1 MESELTA
8 TPNNY
13 PIIFWYL
20 VSFCINKNSLFWKF
34 KFISFFSFRFKCF
47 MSVFFFFY
55 LIWISWLYIII
66 LCDNFVKNS
75 LFKTK
80 FECHTISTHIYSQS
94 DMRTIQIAIVIQQ
107 SFSLKNKSDQCHIML
122 HNVLSYCACGQE
134 EMTWKCIENERIKM
148 FSKFGCLSL
157 LLGVPNASVLI
168 QTADCTDR
176 PQLQGFPLIIVFLTI
191 FCRVCF
197 VFVLICGGFLIHQ
210 QILVLDLIFLRSLLN
225 QRTENTES
233 RSLLI
238 LLYRG

>member
-20 VSFCINKNSLFWKF
+20 VSFCRNKNSLFWKL
-34 KFISFFSFRFKCF
+34 KLITFFYFRFKCF
-47 MSVFFFFY
+47 MSGFFFFY

-75 LFKTK
+75 LFITK

-94 DMRTIQIAIVIQQ
+94 DMRTIQIAIA
-107 SFSLKNKSDQCHIML
+107 LKNKSDQCHIML
-122 HNVLSYCACGQE
+122 HNGLSYCACGQE
-134 EMTWKCIENERIKM
+134 EMTWKCIANERIKM

-176 PQLQGFPLIIVFLTI
+176 PQLQGFPLIIVFFNHFLPSLFR
-191 FCRVCF
+191 FCF
-197 VFVLICGGFLIHQ
+197 NLWVFFIYQ
-210 QILVLDLIFLRSLLN
+210 QILVLDLIFFY
-225 QRTENTES
+225 EV
-233 RSLLI
+233 
-238 LLYRG
+238 Y

>member
-1 MESELTA
+1 MGSWLKSSCHSLQFGIWTNSD
-8 TPNNY
+8 TKQLSNY
-13 PIIFWYL
+13 FLIFGFVL
-20 VSFCINKNSLFWKF
+20 HKQ
-34 KFISFFSFRFKCF
+34 KFIILEIETYFFFLFQIQMF
-47 MSVFFFFY
+47 YVWVFFFFY

-75 LFKTK
+75 LFITK

-94 DMRTIQIAIVIQQ
+94 DMRTIQIAIPIQQ

-134 EMTWKCIENERIKM
+134 EMTWKCIANERIKM

-176 PQLQGFPLIIVFLTI
+176 TQLQGFPLIIVFFNHFLPSLFR
-191 FCRVCF
+191 FCFNLCF
-197 VFVLICGGFLIHQ
+197 FLFI
-210 QILVLDLIFLRSLLN
+210 N
-225 QRTENTES
+225 K
-233 RSLLI
+233 
-238 LLYRG
+238 Y

>member
-20 VSFCINKNSLFWKF
+20 VSFCINKNSLVWKL
-34 KFISFFSFRFKCF
+34 KLISFFSFRFKCF
-47 MSVFFFFY
+47 MSGFFFFY

-75 LFKTK
+75 LFITK

-94 DMRTIQIAIVIQQ
+94 DMRTIQIAIAIQQ
-107 SFSLKNKSDQCHIML
+107 PFSLKNKSDQCHIML
-122 HNVLSYCACGQE
+122 HKVLSYCACGQE
-134 EMTWKCIENERIKM
+134 EMIWKCIANERIKM

-176 PQLQGFPLIIVFLTI
+176 TQFQGFPLIIVFLTI

-197 VFVLICGGFLIHQ
+197 VFVLICMFFLFI
-210 QILVLDLIFLRSLLN
+210 N
-225 QRTENTES
+225 K
-233 RSLLI
+233 
-238 LLYRG
+238 Y

>member
-47 MSVFFFFY
+47 MSGVFFFY

-75 LFKTK
+75 LFITK

-94 DMRTIQIAIVIQQ
+94 DMRTIQIAIPIQQ

-134 EMTWKCIENERIKM
+134 EMTWKCIANERIKK

-176 PQLQGFPLIIVFLTI
+176 TQLQGFPLIIVF
-191 FCRVCF
+191 F
-197 VFVLICGGFLIHQ
+197 
-210 QILVLDLIFLRSLLN
+210 
-225 QRTENTES
+225 
-233 RSLLI
+233 
-238 LLYRG
+238 

>member
-1 MESELTA
+1 
-8 TPNNY
+8 
-13 PIIFWYL
+13 
-20 VSFCINKNSLFWKF
+20 
-34 KFISFFSFRFKCF
+34 
-47 MSVFFFFY
+47 MSGFFFFY

-75 LFKTK
+75 LFITK

-122 HNVLSYCACGQE
+122 HNGLSYCACGQE

-197 VFVLICGGFLIHQ
+197 VFVLICGFFYSSTNTSIGFNFFTKFIKSKNRKYWKSVSADITVHGDSHW
-210 QILVLDLIFLRSLLN
+210 VF
-225 QRTENTES
+225 
-233 RSLLI
+233 
-238 LLYRG
+238 

>member
-1 MESELTA
+1 
-8 TPNNY
+8 
-13 PIIFWYL
+13 
-20 VSFCINKNSLFWKF
+20 
-34 KFISFFSFRFKCF
+34 
-47 MSVFFFFY
+47 MSGFFFFY

-75 LFKTK
+75 LFITK

-122 HNVLSYCACGQE
+122 RNVLSYCACGQE
-134 EMTWKCIENERIKM
+134 EMTWKCIANERIKM
-148 FSKFGCLSL
+148 FSKFGCLSF
-157 LLGVPNASVLI
+157 LLGVPNASVSI

-197 VFVLICGGFLIHQ
+197 VFVLICGGFFIHQ
-210 QILVLDLIFLRSLLN
+210 QILVLDLIFFTKFIKSKN
-225 QRTENTES
+225 WKYWKSVSADITVHGDS
-233 RSLLI
+233 HWVF
-238 LLYRG
+238 

>member
-20 VSFCINKNSLFWKF
+20 VSFCINKNSLIWKL
-34 KFISFFSFRFKCF
+34 KLISFFSFRFKCF
-47 MSVFFFFY
+47 MSGFFFLLPY
-55 LIWISWLYIII
+55 LNIMTIYIII

-75 LFKTK
+75 LFITK

-122 HNVLSYCACGQE
+122 HNGLSYCACGQE

-176 PQLQGFPLIIVFLTI
+176 TQFQGFPLIIVFLNHFLPSLFR
-191 FCRVCF
+191 FCF
-197 VFVLICGGFLIHQ
+197 NLWGFFIHQ
-210 QILVLDLIFLRSLLN
+210 QILVLDLIFY
-225 QRTENTES
+225 EV
-233 RSLLI
+233 
-238 LLYRG
+238 Y

>member
-1 MESELTA
+1 METELTA

-47 MSVFFFFY
+47 MSGFFFSSTLSEY
-55 LIWISWLYIII
+55 HDYILYIFI

-75 LFKTK
+75 LFITK

-94 DMRTIQIAIVIQQ
+94 DMRTIQIAIAIQQ

-122 HNVLSYCACGQE
+122 HNGLSYCACGQE

-168 QTADCTDR
+168 QMQTARTY
-176 PQLQGFPLIIVFLTI
+176 LNYKAFL
-191 FCRVCF
+191 
-197 VFVLICGGFLIHQ
+197 
-210 QILVLDLIFLRSLLN
+210 
-225 QRTENTES
+225 
-233 RSLLI
+233 
-238 LLYRG
+238 

>member
-20 VSFCINKNSLFWKF
+20 VSFCINKNSLVWKL
-34 KFISFFSFRFKCF
+34 KLISFFSFRFKCF
-47 MSVFFFFY
+47 MSGFFFFY

-75 LFKTK
+75 LFITK

-94 DMRTIQIAIVIQQ
+94 DMRTIQIAIPIQQ

-122 HNVLSYCACGQE
+122 HKVLSYCACGQE
-134 EMTWKCIENERIKM
+134 EMTWKCIANERIKM

-176 PQLQGFPLIIVFLTI
+176 TQLQGFPLIIVFFNHFLLSLFR
-191 FCRVCF
+191 FCF
-197 VFVLICGGFLIHQ
+197 NLWFFFIHQ
-210 QILVLDLIFLRSLLN
+210 QILVLDLIFY
-225 QRTENTES
+225 EV
-233 RSLLI
+233 
-238 LLYRG
+238 Y